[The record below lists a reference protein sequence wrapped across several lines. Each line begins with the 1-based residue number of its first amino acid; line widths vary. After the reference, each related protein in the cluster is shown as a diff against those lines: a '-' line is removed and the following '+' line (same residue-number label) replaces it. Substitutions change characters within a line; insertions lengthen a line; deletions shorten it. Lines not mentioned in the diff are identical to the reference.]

1 MSDQLSPFLFVFSVL
16 FVLVG
21 AIALIFKGFCS
32 GLPFF
37 AFGILFLIILIDWK
51 IEYNS
56 YKFLTERINDC
67 LKELKRIRKIK
78 RKKEQK

>member
-21 AIALIFKGFCS
+21 IIALIFKGFCS

-37 AFGILFLIILIDWK
+37 ALGIAFLIILIDWK

-56 YKFLTERINDC
+56 YKFLTERISNC
-67 LKELKRIRKIK
+67 LKELEKLKEKRSKNDN
-78 RKKEQK
+78 